1 MQSIINQNAPLTM
14 VRNTLDDIPEF
25 PLPARFS
32 LRWFVPGDEQAWV
45 DINTSADR
53 YNDISPDL
61 FYQEFGCAQKQLPQR
76 MCFLC
81 AQDGTAIGTAAAW
94 FADDPDWA
102 SWGRIHWLALDP
114 AFQGKG
120 LSKPLMTAVCTRL
133 SELGH
138 TQAYLKTSSARIPAI
153 NLYLLFGFTPYFAT
167 KEDYHHWKVLFPGLK
182 YTIY

>member
-1 MQSIINQNAPLTM
+1 MQNIIDQNVPLTM

-45 DINTSADR
+45 NINASADR
-53 YNDISPDL
+53 YNDISPGL
-61 FYQEFGCAQKQLPQR
+61 FSQEFGFAREQLPQR

-81 AQDGTAIGTAAAW
+81 APDVSAVGTAAAW
-94 FADDPDWA
+94 FSTDSDWGA
-102 SWGRIHWLALDP
+102 YGRIHWLALAP
-114 AFQGKG
+114 EFQGKG
-120 LSKPLMTAVCTRL
+120 LSKPLMTTVCTRL
-133 SELGH
+133 RELGH

-153 NLYLLFGFTPYFAT
+153 NLYLRFGFAPYFAT
-167 KEDYHHWKVLFPGLK
+167 KEDYHHWKMLFPGLK